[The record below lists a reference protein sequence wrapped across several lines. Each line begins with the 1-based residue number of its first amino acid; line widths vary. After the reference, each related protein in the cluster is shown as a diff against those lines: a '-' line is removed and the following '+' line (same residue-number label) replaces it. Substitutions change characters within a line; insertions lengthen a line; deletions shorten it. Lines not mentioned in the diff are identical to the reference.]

1 MNILQ
6 VENVVTKVSDK
17 TLLEDMSFTLKQGE
31 IKALVGHNGAGKTT
45 LMRTIVGTLE
55 KHEGKIVLADKY
67 DQDED
72 FLAFKK
78 ELSYIPEEPLLLT
91 ELTVM
96 QHFQMYGL
104 SYGIQEN
111 ELEEKIS
118 RMLTGFEL
126 EGKLDE
132 YPDALSKGMRQKV
145 QALCALLPDV
155 SLLLIDEPFM
165 GLDIYAMDFLEQL
178 ILEKQQAGTGILLT
192 SHQLERTRELAD
204 QFMLLE
210 HGQVVS
216 SGSIDEFTTI
226 TRGTSS

>member
-132 YPDALSKGMRQKV
+132 YQIGRESCRENVKNESMA
-145 QALCALLPDV
+145 
-155 SLLLIDEPFM
+155 
-165 GLDIYAMDFLEQL
+165 
-178 ILEKQQAGTGILLT
+178 
-192 SHQLERTRELAD
+192 ER
-204 QFMLLE
+204 
-210 HGQVVS
+210 
-216 SGSIDEFTTI
+216 
-226 TRGTSS
+226 

>member
-1 MNILQ
+1 MNILH
-6 VENVVTKVSDK
+6 VENVVTKVSEK
-17 TLLEDMSFTLKQGE
+17 TLLQGISLTLKEGE

-45 LMRTIVGTLE
+45 LMRTIVGTME
-55 KHEGKIVLADKY
+55 KQEGKIVLADKY
-67 DQDED
+67 NQDEH
-72 FLAFKK
+72 FLEFKK
-78 ELSYIPEEPLLLT
+78 NLSYIPEEPMLLT

-104 SYGIQEN
+104 SYGISEDV
-111 ELEEKIS
+111 LEEKTS

-145 QALCALLPDV
+145 QAICALLPDV

-165 GLDIYAMDFLEQL
+165 GLDIYAMDFFEQL
-178 ILEKQQAGTGILLT
+178 ILEKQRAGTGILLT